1 MVNDRGS
8 GSTFTAALVLV
19 LVSIGTLGFGL
30 VQAHLVAG
38 RTQAAADLAALA
50 GARSGGCDR
59 AAAIAR
65 ANGAELADCFT
76 QDGDLV
82 VVVQSTA
89 PTLVSR
95 VAAFVDHGTDR
106 VWATARAG

>member
-59 AAAIAR
+59 AATIAR
-65 ANGAELADCFT
+65 ANGAELADCYA

-82 VVVQSTA
+82 VVVQSPA

-95 VAAFVDHGTDR
+95 VAAFVSHGTDR